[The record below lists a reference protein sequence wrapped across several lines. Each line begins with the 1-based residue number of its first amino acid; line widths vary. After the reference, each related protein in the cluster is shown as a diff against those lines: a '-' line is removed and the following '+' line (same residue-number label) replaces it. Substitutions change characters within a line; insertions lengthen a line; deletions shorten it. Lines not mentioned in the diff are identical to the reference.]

1 MVMAD
6 IDELKKKLEDGWIKG
21 EPYVFV
27 SYASKD
33 KEKVYEFVYELRKR
47 GINVYID
54 IELQEN
60 ISKNWLQNIKERL
73 YDVDCVAMISFLS
86 LDYFRSYACLIEQL
100 VTRSEDLKMEK
111 GKYLENFYIALDD
124 NMSTIQKMEDA
135 VYNNTVAK
143 ESQSMAI
150 KMVPEEVNVLKD
162 VMEDNIAV
170 KSKLKK
176 DVRSTIDSLNTA
188 HRVAISMLS
197 YIFKESSYSIQK
209 YGTAGDCAQLMYNNF
224 TNDKND
230 KINIDVLEKLK
241 EKYNNAL
248 SFTTASS
255 STESQNRA
263 STSAV
268 QDNTAE
274 ADIENDRTSDNIQST
289 EYSNVANN
297 NDTNSD
303 EINSNDIIGDENSTS
318 IDSVATDD
326 FATSTDNINTTDN
339 TRTRQATSTG
349 DIRFTLYGKEYEL
362 NQSDMMLTFFA
373 HVLNKHQDIVDELHS
388 YNGMT
393 CVSDV
398 DYSLPKNR
406 KADMPTYFRS
416 CEFFEFANGS
426 HICVGTSYSVV
437 DKLKKMALLL
447 NICGES
453 PEIFS
458 SEQVELPAVKVRGG
472 SSAVGKG
479 SGALVKFSVYGNKYE
494 QNQTD
499 MLGTI
504 CSSVIAKHPDKLEEA
519 ADALLC
525 LDVKDYTDVAKEDRP
540 VYFSS
545 MNKYEVNG
553 TAYSVG
559 GSFGMKEKLK
569 MIARLL
575 IMCDESKDII
585 DIEDYEIP
593 DVKIKAAAGTKKKIN
608 YFD

>member
-1 MVMAD
+1 MAD

-86 LDYFRSYACLIEQL
+86 LNYFRSYACLIEQL

-111 GKYLENFYIALDD
+111 GRYLENFYIALDD

-135 VYNNTVAK
+135 VYDNTVAK

-170 KSKLKK
+170 KSRLKK

-230 KINIDVLEKLK
+230 KINIAVLEELK

-248 SFTTASS
+248 SFTTAAS

-263 STSAV
+263 LISVV
-268 QDNTAE
+268 QD
-274 ADIENDRTSDNIQST
+274 
-289 EYSNVANN
+289 
-297 NDTNSD
+297 NDTNSN
-303 EINSNDIIGDENSTS
+303 EIDSNEIDSNDIIGDENNTA

-326 FATSTDNINTTDN
+326 LATSTDNINTTDN
-339 TRTRQATSTG
+339 SRTRQATSTG

-373 HVLNKHQDIVDELHS
+373 HVLNKHQDIVDELPS
-388 YNGMT
+388 YNGMN

-398 DYSLPKNR
+398 DYSLSENR

-472 SSAVGKG
+472 SSTGGKG
-479 SGALVKFSVYGNKYE
+479 SGALVKFSVYGNEYA

-593 DVKIKAAAGTKKKIN
+593 DVKIKAAGAKKKIN

>member
-1 MVMAD
+1 MAD

-86 LDYFRSYACLIEQL
+86 LNYFRSYACLIEQL

-111 GKYLENFYIALDD
+111 GRYLENFYIALDD

-135 VYNNTVAK
+135 VYDNTVAK

-230 KINIDVLEKLK
+230 KINIDVLEELK

-248 SFTTASS
+248 SFTTAAS

-263 STSAV
+263 LISVV
-268 QDNTAE
+268 QD
-274 ADIENDRTSDNIQST
+274 
-289 EYSNVANN
+289 
-297 NDTNSD
+297 NDTNSN
-303 EINSNDIIGDENSTS
+303 EIDSNDIIGDENSTS
-318 IDSVATDD
+318 TDSVATDD

-339 TRTRQATSTG
+339 SRTRQATSTG

-373 HVLNKHQDIVDELHS
+373 HVLNKHQDIVDELPS
-388 YNGMT
+388 YNGMN

-472 SSAVGKG
+472 SSAGGKG
-479 SGALVKFSVYGNKYE
+479 SGALVKFSVYGNEYA

-525 LDVKDYTDVAKEDRP
+525 IDVKDYTDVAKEDRP
-540 VYFSS
+540 VYFSL
-545 MNKYEVNG
+545 MNRYEVNG

-569 MIARLL
+569 MIAKLL

-593 DVKIKAAAGTKKKIN
+593 DVKIKAAGAKKKIN

>member
-1 MVMAD
+1 MAD

-86 LDYFRSYACLIEQL
+86 LNYFRSYACLIEQL

-124 NMSTIQKMEDA
+124 NMSTIQRMEDA
-135 VYNNTVAK
+135 VYDNTVAK

-176 DVRSTIDSLNTA
+176 DVRSTIDGLNTA

-230 KINIDVLEKLK
+230 KINIDVLEELK
-241 EKYNNAL
+241 EKYNND
-248 SFTTASS
+248 S
-255 STESQNRA
+255 
-263 STSAV
+263 V
-268 QDNTAE
+268 
-274 ADIENDRTSDNIQST
+274 ADKNNI
-289 EYSNVANN
+289 A
-297 NDTNSD
+297 
-303 EINSNDIIGDENSTS
+303 
-318 IDSVATDD
+318 IDSVAADD
-326 FATSTDNINTTDN
+326 SVTAVDNTNITDNTSITDNTNITDNTSITDN

-373 HVLNKHQDIVDELHS
+373 HILNKHQDIVDELPS
-388 YNGMT
+388 YNGMN

-398 DYSLPKNR
+398 DYSLPENR

-472 SSAVGKG
+472 SSAGGKG
-479 SGALVKFSVYGNKYE
+479 SGALVKFSVYGNEYA

-525 LDVKDYTDVAKEDRP
+525 IDVKDYTDVAKEDRP

-545 MNKYEVNG
+545 MNRYEVNG

-569 MIARLL
+569 MIAKLL

-593 DVKIKAAAGTKKKIN
+593 DVKVKAAAGTKKKIN

>member
-1 MVMAD
+1 MAD

-86 LDYFRSYACLIEQL
+86 LNYFRSYACLIEQL

-135 VYNNTVAK
+135 VYDNTVAK

-176 DVRSTIDSLNTA
+176 DVRSTIDGLNTA

-230 KINIDVLEKLK
+230 KINIDVLEELK
-241 EKYNNAL
+241 EKYNN
-248 SFTTASS
+248 
-255 STESQNRA
+255 
-263 STSAV
+263 
-268 QDNTAE
+268 
-274 ADIENDRTSDNIQST
+274 
-289 EYSNVANN
+289 
-297 NDTNSD
+297 
-303 EINSNDIIGDENSTS
+303 
-318 IDSVATDD
+318 DSVAADD
-326 FATSTDNINTTDN
+326 SVTAVDNTNITDNTSITDNTNITDN

-373 HVLNKHQDIVDELHS
+373 HVLNKHQDIVDELPS

-398 DYSLPKNR
+398 DYSLPENR

-472 SSAVGKG
+472 SSVSGKG
-479 SGALVKFSVYGNKYE
+479 SGSLVKFSVYGNKYE

-504 CSSVIAKHPDKLEEA
+504 CSSVIAKHPDKLKEA

-525 LDVKDYTDVAKEDRP
+525 IDVKDYTDVAKEDRP

-545 MNKYEVNG
+545 MNRYEVNG

-593 DVKIKAAAGTKKKIN
+593 DVKVKAAAGTKKKIN

>member
-1 MVMAD
+1 M
-6 IDELKKKLEDGWIKG
+6 
-21 EPYVFV
+21 
-27 SYASKD
+27 
-33 KEKVYEFVYELRKR
+33 
-47 GINVYID
+47 
-54 IELQEN
+54 
-60 ISKNWLQNIKERL
+60 
-73 YDVDCVAMISFLS
+73 
-86 LDYFRSYACLIEQL
+86 
-100 VTRSEDLKMEK
+100 
-111 GKYLENFYIALDD
+111 
-124 NMSTIQKMEDA
+124 
-135 VYNNTVAK
+135 
-143 ESQSMAI
+143 
-150 KMVPEEVNVLKD
+150 
-162 VMEDNIAV
+162 
-170 KSKLKK
+170 
-176 DVRSTIDSLNTA
+176 
-188 HRVAISMLS
+188 
-197 YIFKESSYSIQK
+197 
-209 YGTAGDCAQLMYNNF
+209 
-224 TNDKND
+224 
-230 KINIDVLEKLK
+230 
-241 EKYNNAL
+241 
-248 SFTTASS
+248 
-255 STESQNRA
+255 
-263 STSAV
+263 
-268 QDNTAE
+268 
-274 ADIENDRTSDNIQST
+274 
-289 EYSNVANN
+289 
-297 NDTNSD
+297 
-303 EINSNDIIGDENSTS
+303 
-318 IDSVATDD
+318 
-326 FATSTDNINTTDN
+326 
-339 TRTRQATSTG
+339 
-349 DIRFTLYGKEYEL
+349 LYGKEYEL

-373 HVLNKHQDIVDELHS
+373 HVLNKHQDIVDELPS

-472 SSAVGKG
+472 SSVSGKG

-525 LDVKDYTDVAKEDRP
+525 IDVKDYTDVAKEDRP

-545 MNKYEVNG
+545 MNRYEVNG

-593 DVKIKAAAGTKKKIN
+593 DVKVKAAAGTKKKIN

>member
-1 MVMAD
+1 MAD

-86 LDYFRSYACLIEQL
+86 LNYFRSYACLIEQL

-135 VYNNTVAK
+135 VYDNTVAK

-176 DVRSTIDSLNTA
+176 DVRSTIDGLNTA

-241 EKYNNAL
+241 EKYNND
-248 SFTTASS
+248 S
-255 STESQNRA
+255 
-263 STSAV
+263 V
-268 QDNTAE
+268 
-274 ADIENDRTSDNIQST
+274 ADKNNI
-289 EYSNVANN
+289 A
-297 NDTNSD
+297 
-303 EINSNDIIGDENSTS
+303 
-318 IDSVATDD
+318 IDSVAADD
-326 FATSTDNINTTDN
+326 SVTAVDNTSITDNTNITDNTSITDNTNITDNTSITDNTNITDNTSVTDNTHITDN

-373 HVLNKHQDIVDELHS
+373 HVLNKHQDIVDELPS

-472 SSAVGKG
+472 SSVSGKG
-479 SGALVKFSVYGNKYE
+479 SGSLVKFSVYGNKYE

-525 LDVKDYTDVAKEDRP
+525 IDVKDYTDVAKEDRP

-545 MNKYEVNG
+545 MNRYEVNG

-585 DIEDYEIP
+585 AIEDYEIP
-593 DVKIKAAAGTKKKIN
+593 DVKVKAAAGTKKKIN

>member
-1 MVMAD
+1 MAD

-86 LDYFRSYACLIEQL
+86 LNYFRSYACLIEQL

-111 GKYLENFYIALDD
+111 GRYLENFYIALDD

-176 DVRSTIDSLNTA
+176 DVRSTIDGLNTA

-230 KINIDVLEKLK
+230 KINIAVLEELK

-248 SFTTASS
+248 SFTTAAS

-263 STSAV
+263 LISVV
-268 QDNTAE
+268 QD
-274 ADIENDRTSDNIQST
+274 
-289 EYSNVANN
+289 
-297 NDTNSD
+297 NDTNSN
-303 EINSNDIIGDENSTS
+303 EIDSNDIIGDENSTS
-318 IDSVATDD
+318 TDSVATDD
-326 FATSTDNINTTDN
+326 LATSTDNINTTDN

-373 HVLNKHQDIVDELHS
+373 HVLNKHQDIVDELPS
-388 YNGMT
+388 YNGMN

-398 DYSLPKNR
+398 DYSLSENR

-472 SSAVGKG
+472 SSAGGKG
-479 SGALVKFSVYGNKYE
+479 SGALVKFSVYGNEYA

-545 MNKYEVNG
+545 MNRYEVNG

>member
-1 MVMAD
+1 MAD

-33 KEKVYEFVYELRKR
+33 KEKVYDFVYELRKR

-86 LDYFRSYACLIEQL
+86 ISYFRSYACLIEQL

-111 GKYLENFYIALDD
+111 GRYLENFYIALDD

-135 VYNNTVAK
+135 VYDNTVAK

-176 DVRSTIDSLNTA
+176 DVRSTIDGLNTA

-241 EKYNNAL
+241 EKYNND
-248 SFTTASS
+248 S
-255 STESQNRA
+255 
-263 STSAV
+263 V
-268 QDNTAE
+268 
-274 ADIENDRTSDNIQST
+274 ADKNNI
-289 EYSNVANN
+289 A
-297 NDTNSD
+297 
-303 EINSNDIIGDENSTS
+303 
-318 IDSVATDD
+318 IDSVAADD
-326 FATSTDNINTTDN
+326 SVTAVDNTNITDNTSITDSTHIKDN

-349 DIRFTLYGKEYEL
+349 DIRFMLYGKEYEL

-373 HVLNKHQDIVDELHS
+373 HVLNKHQDIVDELPS

-472 SSAVGKG
+472 SSVSGKG

-504 CSSVIAKHPDKLEEA
+504 CSCVIAKHPDKLEEA

-525 LDVKDYTDVAKEDRP
+525 IDVKDYTDVAKEDRP

-545 MNKYEVNG
+545 MNRYEVNG

-593 DVKIKAAAGTKKKIN
+593 DVKVKAAAGTKKKIN

>member
-1 MVMAD
+1 MAD

-86 LDYFRSYACLIEQL
+86 LNYFRSYACLIEQL

-135 VYNNTVAK
+135 VYDNTVAK

-176 DVRSTIDSLNTA
+176 DVRSTIDGLNTA

-230 KINIDVLEKLK
+230 KINIDVLEELK
-241 EKYNNAL
+241 EKYNND
-248 SFTTASS
+248 S
-255 STESQNRA
+255 
-263 STSAV
+263 V
-268 QDNTAE
+268 
-274 ADIENDRTSDNIQST
+274 ADKNNI
-289 EYSNVANN
+289 A
-297 NDTNSD
+297 
-303 EINSNDIIGDENSTS
+303 
-318 IDSVATDD
+318 IDSVAAGDSVTAVDN
-326 FATSTDNINTTDN
+326 TNITDNTSITDNTNITDNTSITDN

-373 HVLNKHQDIVDELHS
+373 HVLNKHQDIVDELPS

-398 DYSLPKNR
+398 DYSLPENR

-472 SSAVGKG
+472 SSVSGKG
-479 SGALVKFSVYGNKYE
+479 SGSLVKFSVYGNKYE

-525 LDVKDYTDVAKEDRP
+525 IDVKDYTDVAKEDRP

-545 MNKYEVNG
+545 MNRYEVNG

-593 DVKIKAAAGTKKKIN
+593 DVKVKAAAGTKKKIN

>member
-1 MVMAD
+1 MAY

-86 LDYFRSYACLIEQL
+86 LNYFRSYACLIEQL

-176 DVRSTIDSLNTA
+176 DVRSTIDGLNTA

-230 KINIDVLEKLK
+230 KINIAVLEELK

-248 SFTTASS
+248 SFTTAAS

-263 STSAV
+263 STSVV

-339 TRTRQATSTG
+339 SRTRQATSTG
-349 DIRFTLYGKEYEL
+349 DIRFMLYGKEYEL

-373 HVLNKHQDIVDELHS
+373 HVLNKHQDIVDELPS
-388 YNGMT
+388 YNGMN

-504 CSSVIAKHPDKLEEA
+504 CSSVITKHPDKLEEA

-593 DVKIKAAAGTKKKIN
+593 DVKIKAAGAKKKIN

>member
-1 MVMAD
+1 MAD

-86 LDYFRSYACLIEQL
+86 LNYFRSYACLIEQL

-135 VYNNTVAK
+135 VYDNTVAK

-176 DVRSTIDSLNTA
+176 DVRSTIDGLNTA

-230 KINIDVLEKLK
+230 KINIDVLEELK
-241 EKYNNAL
+241 EKYNN
-248 SFTTASS
+248 
-255 STESQNRA
+255 
-263 STSAV
+263 
-268 QDNTAE
+268 
-274 ADIENDRTSDNIQST
+274 
-289 EYSNVANN
+289 
-297 NDTNSD
+297 
-303 EINSNDIIGDENSTS
+303 
-318 IDSVATDD
+318 DSVAADD
-326 FATSTDNINTTDN
+326 SVTAVDNTNITDNTSITDNTNITDNTSITDN

-373 HVLNKHQDIVDELHS
+373 HVLNKHQDIVDELPS

-398 DYSLPKNR
+398 DYSLPENR

-472 SSAVGKG
+472 SSVSGKG
-479 SGALVKFSVYGNKYE
+479 SGSLVKFSVYGNKYE

-525 LDVKDYTDVAKEDRP
+525 IDVKDYTDVAKEDRP

-545 MNKYEVNG
+545 MNRYEVNG

-593 DVKIKAAAGTKKKIN
+593 DVKVKAAAGTKKKIN

>member
-1 MVMAD
+1 MAD

-33 KEKVYEFVYELRKR
+33 KEKVYDFVYELRKR

-86 LDYFRSYACLIEQL
+86 ISYFRSYACLIEQL

-111 GKYLENFYIALDD
+111 GRYLENFYIALDD

-135 VYNNTVAK
+135 VYDNTVAK

-176 DVRSTIDSLNTA
+176 DVRSTIDGLNTA

-241 EKYNNAL
+241 EKYNND
-248 SFTTASS
+248 S
-255 STESQNRA
+255 
-263 STSAV
+263 V
-268 QDNTAE
+268 
-274 ADIENDRTSDNIQST
+274 ADKNNI
-289 EYSNVANN
+289 A
-297 NDTNSD
+297 
-303 EINSNDIIGDENSTS
+303 
-318 IDSVATDD
+318 IDSVAADD
-326 FATSTDNINTTDN
+326 SVTAVDNTNITDN

-349 DIRFTLYGKEYEL
+349 DIRFMLYGKEYEL

-373 HVLNKHQDIVDELHS
+373 HVLNKHQDIVDELPS

-525 LDVKDYTDVAKEDRP
+525 IDVKDYTDVAKEDRP

-545 MNKYEVNG
+545 MNRYEVNG

-593 DVKIKAAAGTKKKIN
+593 DVKVKAAAGTKKKIN

>member
-1 MVMAD
+1 MAD

-86 LDYFRSYACLIEQL
+86 LNYFRSYACLIEQL

-135 VYNNTVAK
+135 VYDNTVAK

-230 KINIDVLEKLK
+230 KINIAVLEELK

-248 SFTTASS
+248 SFTTAAS

-263 STSAV
+263 LISVV
-268 QDNTAE
+268 QD
-274 ADIENDRTSDNIQST
+274 
-289 EYSNVANN
+289 
-297 NDTNSD
+297 NDTNSN
-303 EINSNDIIGDENSTS
+303 EIDSNDIIGDENNTA

-326 FATSTDNINTTDN
+326 LATSTDNINTTDN
-339 TRTRQATSTG
+339 SRTRQATSTG

-373 HVLNKHQDIVDELHS
+373 HVLNKHQDIVDELPS
-388 YNGMT
+388 YNGMN

-398 DYSLPKNR
+398 DYSLSENR

-472 SSAVGKG
+472 SSAGGKG
-479 SGALVKFSVYGNKYE
+479 SGALVKFSVYGNEYA

-525 LDVKDYTDVAKEDRP
+525 IDVKDYTDVAKEDRP
-540 VYFSS
+540 VYFSL
-545 MNKYEVNG
+545 MNRYEVNG

-593 DVKIKAAAGTKKKIN
+593 DVKIKAAGAKKKIN

>member
-1 MVMAD
+1 MAD

-86 LDYFRSYACLIEQL
+86 LNYFRSYACLIEQL

-230 KINIDVLEKLK
+230 KINIAVLEELK

-248 SFTTASS
+248 SFTTAAS

-263 STSAV
+263 LISVV
-268 QDNTAE
+268 QD
-274 ADIENDRTSDNIQST
+274 
-289 EYSNVANN
+289 
-297 NDTNSD
+297 NDTNSN
-303 EINSNDIIGDENSTS
+303 EIDSNDIIGDENSTS
-318 IDSVATDD
+318 TDSVATDD

-349 DIRFTLYGKEYEL
+349 DIRFMLYGKEYEL

-373 HVLNKHQDIVDELHS
+373 HVLNKHQDIVDELPS

-472 SSAVGKG
+472 SSAGGKG
-479 SGALVKFSVYGNKYE
+479 SGSLVKFSVYGNKYE

-525 LDVKDYTDVAKEDRP
+525 IDVKDYTDVAKEDRP

-545 MNKYEVNG
+545 MNRYEVNG

-593 DVKIKAAAGTKKKIN
+593 DVKVKAAAGTKKKIN

>member
-1 MVMAD
+1 MAD

-326 FATSTDNINTTDN
+326 FVTSTDNINTTDN

-593 DVKIKAAAGTKKKIN
+593 DVKIKAAGAKKKIN

>member
-1 MVMAD
+1 MAD

-33 KEKVYEFVYELRKR
+33 KEKVYDFVYELRKR

-86 LDYFRSYACLIEQL
+86 ISYFRSYACLIEQL

-111 GKYLENFYIALDD
+111 GRYLEDFYIALDD

-135 VYNNTVAK
+135 VYDNTVAK

-150 KMVPEEVNVLKD
+150 KMVPEEVTVLKD

-176 DVRSTIDSLNTA
+176 DVRSTIDGLNTA

-230 KINIDVLEKLK
+230 KINIAVLEELK
-241 EKYNNAL
+241 EKYNND
-248 SFTTASS
+248 S
-255 STESQNRA
+255 
-263 STSAV
+263 V
-268 QDNTAE
+268 
-274 ADIENDRTSDNIQST
+274 ADKNNI
-289 EYSNVANN
+289 A
-297 NDTNSD
+297 
-303 EINSNDIIGDENSTS
+303 
-318 IDSVATDD
+318 IDSVAADD
-326 FATSTDNINTTDN
+326 SVTAVDNTNITDN

-349 DIRFTLYGKEYEL
+349 DIRFMLYGKEYEL

-373 HVLNKHQDIVDELHS
+373 HVLNKHQDIVDELPS

-458 SEQVELPAVKVRGG
+458 SEQVELPVVKVRGG
-472 SSAVGKG
+472 SSVSGKG

-504 CSSVIAKHPDKLEEA
+504 CSSVITKHPDKLEEA

-545 MNKYEVNG
+545 MNRYEVNG

-593 DVKIKAAAGTKKKIN
+593 DVKVKAAAGTKKKIN

>member
-1 MVMAD
+1 MAY

-86 LDYFRSYACLIEQL
+86 LNYFRSYACLIEQL

-176 DVRSTIDSLNTA
+176 DVRSTIDGLNTA

-230 KINIDVLEKLK
+230 KINIAVLEELK
-241 EKYNNAL
+241 EKYINAS

-263 STSAV
+263 LISVV
-268 QDNTAE
+268 QD
-274 ADIENDRTSDNIQST
+274 
-289 EYSNVANN
+289 
-297 NDTNSD
+297 NDTNSNEIDSD
-303 EINSNDIIGDENSTS
+303 EIDSNDIIGDENNTA

-326 FATSTDNINTTDN
+326 LATSTDNINTTDN
-339 TRTRQATSTG
+339 SRTRQATSTG

-373 HVLNKHQDIVDELHS
+373 HVLNKHQDIVDELPS
-388 YNGMT
+388 YNGMN

-472 SSAVGKG
+472 SSAGGKG
-479 SGALVKFSVYGNKYE
+479 SGALVKFSVYGNEYA

-525 LDVKDYTDVAKEDRP
+525 IDVKDYTDVAKEDRP
-540 VYFSS
+540 VYFSL
-545 MNKYEVNG
+545 MNRYEVNG

-569 MIARLL
+569 MIAKLL

-593 DVKIKAAAGTKKKIN
+593 DVKVKAAAGAKKKIN

>member
-1 MVMAD
+1 MAD

-33 KEKVYEFVYELRKR
+33 KEKVYDFVYELRKR

-86 LDYFRSYACLIEQL
+86 ISYFRSYACLIEQL

-111 GKYLENFYIALDD
+111 GRYLENFYIALDD

-135 VYNNTVAK
+135 VYDNTVAK

-176 DVRSTIDSLNTA
+176 DVRSTIDGLNTA

-241 EKYNNAL
+241 EKYNND
-248 SFTTASS
+248 S
-255 STESQNRA
+255 
-263 STSAV
+263 V
-268 QDNTAE
+268 
-274 ADIENDRTSDNIQST
+274 ADKNNI
-289 EYSNVANN
+289 A
-297 NDTNSD
+297 
-303 EINSNDIIGDENSTS
+303 
-318 IDSVATDD
+318 IDSVAADD
-326 FATSTDNINTTDN
+326 SVTAVDNTNITDN

-373 HVLNKHQDIVDELHS
+373 HVLNKHQDIVDELPS

-406 KADMPTYFRS
+406 KADMPTYFRN

-472 SSAVGKG
+472 SSVSGKG
-479 SGALVKFSVYGNKYE
+479 SGALVKFSVYGNEYA

-504 CSSVIAKHPDKLEEA
+504 CSSVITKHPDKLEEA

-545 MNKYEVNG
+545 MNRYEVNG

-593 DVKIKAAAGTKKKIN
+593 DVKVKAAGTKKKIN

>member
-1 MVMAD
+1 MAY

-593 DVKIKAAAGTKKKIN
+593 DVKIKAAGAKKKIN

>member
-1 MVMAD
+1 MAD

-33 KEKVYEFVYELRKR
+33 KEKVYDFVYELRKR

-86 LDYFRSYACLIEQL
+86 ISYFRSYACLIEQL

-111 GKYLENFYIALDD
+111 GRYLENFYIALDD

-135 VYNNTVAK
+135 VYDNTVAK

-176 DVRSTIDSLNTA
+176 DVRSTIDGLNTA

-241 EKYNNAL
+241 EKYNND
-248 SFTTASS
+248 S
-255 STESQNRA
+255 
-263 STSAV
+263 V
-268 QDNTAE
+268 
-274 ADIENDRTSDNIQST
+274 ADKNNI
-289 EYSNVANN
+289 A
-297 NDTNSD
+297 
-303 EINSNDIIGDENSTS
+303 
-318 IDSVATDD
+318 IDSVAADD
-326 FATSTDNINTTDN
+326 SVTAVDNTNITDNTSITDSTHIKDN

-349 DIRFTLYGKEYEL
+349 DIRFMLYGKEYEL

-373 HVLNKHQDIVDELHS
+373 HVLNKHQDIVDELPS

-472 SSAVGKG
+472 SSVSGKG

-525 LDVKDYTDVAKEDRP
+525 IDVKDYTDVAKEDRP

-545 MNKYEVNG
+545 MNRYEVNG

-593 DVKIKAAAGTKKKIN
+593 DVKVKAAAGTKKKIN

>member
-1 MVMAD
+1 MAD

-86 LDYFRSYACLIEQL
+86 LNYFRSYACLIEQL

-135 VYNNTVAK
+135 VYDNTVAK

-176 DVRSTIDSLNTA
+176 DVRSTIDGLNTA

-230 KINIDVLEKLK
+230 KINIAVLEELK

-248 SFTTASS
+248 SFTTAAS

-274 ADIENDRTSDNIQST
+274 ADIENDGTSDNIQST

-326 FATSTDNINTTDN
+326 LATSTDNINTTDN

-373 HVLNKHQDIVDELHS
+373 HVLNKHQDIVDELPS
-388 YNGMT
+388 YNGMN

-472 SSAVGKG
+472 SSAGGKG
-479 SGALVKFSVYGNKYE
+479 SGALVKFSVYGNEYA

-593 DVKIKAAAGTKKKIN
+593 DVKIKAAGAKKKIN

>member
-1 MVMAD
+1 MAD

-86 LDYFRSYACLIEQL
+86 LNYFRSYACLIEQL

-230 KINIDVLEKLK
+230 KINIAVLEELK

-248 SFTTASS
+248 SFTTAAS

-263 STSAV
+263 LISVV
-268 QDNTAE
+268 QD
-274 ADIENDRTSDNIQST
+274 
-289 EYSNVANN
+289 
-297 NDTNSD
+297 NDTNSNEIDSD
-303 EINSNDIIGDENSTS
+303 EIDSNDIIGDENNTA

-326 FATSTDNINTTDN
+326 LATSTDNINTTDN
-339 TRTRQATSTG
+339 SRTRQATSTG

-373 HVLNKHQDIVDELHS
+373 HVLNKHQDIVDELPS
-388 YNGMT
+388 YNGMN

-453 PEIFS
+453 PEILS

-472 SSAVGKG
+472 SSAGGKG
-479 SGALVKFSVYGNKYE
+479 SGALVKFSVYGNEYA

-519 ADALLC
+519 ADVLLC

-545 MNKYEVNG
+545 MNRYEVNG

>member
-1 MVMAD
+1 MAD

-86 LDYFRSYACLIEQL
+86 LNYFRSYACLIEQL

-111 GKYLENFYIALDD
+111 GRYLENFYIALDD

-230 KINIDVLEKLK
+230 KINIAVLEKLK

-248 SFTTASS
+248 SFTTAAS

-303 EINSNDIIGDENSTS
+303 EINSNDIIGDENNTA

-326 FATSTDNINTTDN
+326 LATSTDNINTTDN

-373 HVLNKHQDIVDELHS
+373 HVLNKHQDIVDELPS
-388 YNGMT
+388 YNGMN

-398 DYSLPKNR
+398 DYSLSENR

-447 NICGES
+447 NICGEI

-504 CSSVIAKHPDKLEEA
+504 CSSVITKHPDKLEEA
-519 ADALLC
+519 ADVLLC

-545 MNKYEVNG
+545 MNRYEVNG

>member
-1 MVMAD
+1 MVD

-86 LDYFRSYACLIEQL
+86 LNYFRSYACLIEQL

-230 KINIDVLEKLK
+230 KINIDVLEILK

-248 SFTTASS
+248 SFTTAAS

-303 EINSNDIIGDENSTS
+303 EINSNDIIGDENNIA

-339 TRTRQATSTG
+339 SRTRQATSTG

-373 HVLNKHQDIVDELHS
+373 HVLNKHQDIVDELPS
-388 YNGMT
+388 YNGMN

-458 SEQVELPAVKVRGG
+458 SEQVELSAVKVRGG
-472 SSAVGKG
+472 SSAGSKG

-504 CSSVIAKHPDKLEEA
+504 CSSVITKHPDKLEEA

-545 MNKYEVNG
+545 MNRYEVNG

-569 MIARLL
+569 MIAKLL

-593 DVKIKAAAGTKKKIN
+593 DVKVKAAAVTKKKIN

>member
-1 MVMAD
+1 MVD

-86 LDYFRSYACLIEQL
+86 LNYFRSYACLIEQL

-176 DVRSTIDSLNTA
+176 DVRSTIDGLNTA

-230 KINIDVLEKLK
+230 KINIDVLEGLK
-241 EKYNNAL
+241 EKYINAS

-255 STESQNRA
+255 STESQN
-263 STSAV
+263 SALISVV
-268 QDNTAE
+268 QD
-274 ADIENDRTSDNIQST
+274 
-289 EYSNVANN
+289 
-297 NDTNSD
+297 NDTNSN
-303 EINSNDIIGDENSTS
+303 EIYSNEIDSNDIIGDENSTS
-318 IDSVATDD
+318 TDSVATDD

-349 DIRFTLYGKEYEL
+349 DIRFMLYGKEYEL

-373 HVLNKHQDIVDELHS
+373 HVLNKHQDIVDELPS

-426 HICVGTSYSVV
+426 HICIGTSYSVV

-504 CSSVIAKHPDKLEEA
+504 CSSVITKHPDKLEEA

-545 MNKYEVNG
+545 MNRYEVNG

>member
-1 MVMAD
+1 MAD

-86 LDYFRSYACLIEQL
+86 LNYFRSYACLIEQL

-176 DVRSTIDSLNTA
+176 DVRSTIDGLNTA

-248 SFTTASS
+248 SFTTAAS
-255 STESQNRA
+255 STESQN
-263 STSAV
+263 SALISVV
-268 QDNTAE
+268 QD
-274 ADIENDRTSDNIQST
+274 
-289 EYSNVANN
+289 
-297 NDTNSD
+297 NDTNSN
-303 EINSNDIIGDENSTS
+303 EIDSNDIIGDENSTS
-318 IDSVATDD
+318 TDSVATDD
-326 FATSTDNINTTDN
+326 LATSTDNINTTDN
-339 TRTRQATSTG
+339 SRTRQATSTG

-373 HVLNKHQDIVDELHS
+373 HVLNKHQDIVDELPS
-388 YNGMT
+388 YNGMN

-398 DYSLPKNR
+398 DYSLSENR

-472 SSAVGKG
+472 SSAGGKG
-479 SGALVKFSVYGNKYE
+479 SGALVKFSVYGNEYA

-525 LDVKDYTDVAKEDRP
+525 IDVKDYTDVAKEDRP
-540 VYFSS
+540 VYFSL
-545 MNKYEVNG
+545 MNRYEVNG

-569 MIARLL
+569 MIAKLL

-593 DVKIKAAAGTKKKIN
+593 DVKVKAAAGTKKKIN

>member
-1 MVMAD
+1 MAY

-86 LDYFRSYACLIEQL
+86 LNYFRSYACLIEQL

-135 VYNNTVAK
+135 VYDNTVAK

-170 KSKLKK
+170 KSRLKK
-176 DVRSTIDSLNTA
+176 DVRSTIDGLNTA

-230 KINIDVLEKLK
+230 KINIAVLEKLK

-248 SFTTASS
+248 SFTTAAS

-303 EINSNDIIGDENSTS
+303 EINSNDIIGDENNTA

-326 FATSTDNINTTDN
+326 LATSTDNINTTDN
-339 TRTRQATSTG
+339 SRTRQATSTG

-373 HVLNKHQDIVDELHS
+373 HVLNKHQDIVDELPS
-388 YNGMT
+388 YNGMN

-472 SSAVGKG
+472 SSAGGKG
-479 SGALVKFSVYGNKYE
+479 SGALVKFSVYGNEYA

-525 LDVKDYTDVAKEDRP
+525 IDVKDYTDVAKEDRP
-540 VYFSS
+540 VYFSL
-545 MNKYEVNG
+545 MNRYEVNG

-593 DVKIKAAAGTKKKIN
+593 DVKIKAAGAKKKIN

>member
-1 MVMAD
+1 MAD

-86 LDYFRSYACLIEQL
+86 LNYFRSYACLIEQL

-135 VYNNTVAK
+135 VYDNTVAK

-176 DVRSTIDSLNTA
+176 DVRSTIDGLNTA

-230 KINIDVLEKLK
+230 KINIDVLEELK
-241 EKYNNAL
+241 EKYNND
-248 SFTTASS
+248 S
-255 STESQNRA
+255 
-263 STSAV
+263 V
-268 QDNTAE
+268 
-274 ADIENDRTSDNIQST
+274 ADKNNI
-289 EYSNVANN
+289 A
-297 NDTNSD
+297 
-303 EINSNDIIGDENSTS
+303 
-318 IDSVATDD
+318 IDSVAADD
-326 FATSTDNINTTDN
+326 SVTAVDNTNITDNTSITDNTNITDN

-373 HVLNKHQDIVDELHS
+373 HVLNKHQDIVDELPS

-453 PEIFS
+453 QEIFS

-472 SSAVGKG
+472 SSVCGKG
-479 SGALVKFSVYGNKYE
+479 SGSLVKFSVYGNKYE

-525 LDVKDYTDVAKEDRP
+525 IDVKDYTDVAKEDRP

-545 MNKYEVNG
+545 MNRYEVNG

-585 DIEDYEIP
+585 HIEDYEIP
-593 DVKIKAAAGTKKKIN
+593 DVKVKAAAGTKKKIN

>member
-1 MVMAD
+1 MAY

-33 KEKVYEFVYELRKR
+33 KENVYEFVYELRKR

-86 LDYFRSYACLIEQL
+86 LSYFRSYACLIEQL

-111 GKYLENFYIALDD
+111 GRYLENFYIALDD

-135 VYNNTVAK
+135 VYDNTVAK

-248 SFTTASS
+248 SFTTAAS

-303 EINSNDIIGDENSTS
+303 EINSNDIIGDENNTA

-326 FATSTDNINTTDN
+326 LATSTDNINTTDN
-339 TRTRQATSTG
+339 SRTRQATSTG

-373 HVLNKHQDIVDELHS
+373 HVLNKHQDIVDELPS
-388 YNGMT
+388 YNGMN

-398 DYSLPKNR
+398 DYSLSENR

-472 SSAVGKG
+472 SSAGGKG
-479 SGALVKFSVYGNKYE
+479 SGALVKFSVYGNEYA

-593 DVKIKAAAGTKKKIN
+593 DVKIKAAGTKKKIN

>member
-1 MVMAD
+1 MAD

-86 LDYFRSYACLIEQL
+86 LNYFRSYACLIEQL

-135 VYNNTVAK
+135 VYDNTVAK

-176 DVRSTIDSLNTA
+176 DVRSTIDGLNTA

-230 KINIDVLEKLK
+230 KINIDVLEELK
-241 EKYNNAL
+241 EKYNNA
-248 SFTTASS
+248 S
-255 STESQNRA
+255 
-263 STSAV
+263 V
-268 QDNTAE
+268 
-274 ADIENDRTSDNIQST
+274 ADKNNI
-289 EYSNVANN
+289 A
-297 NDTNSD
+297 
-303 EINSNDIIGDENSTS
+303 
-318 IDSVATDD
+318 IDSVAADD
-326 FATSTDNINTTDN
+326 SVTAVDNTNITDNTSITDNTHITDN

-373 HVLNKHQDIVDELHS
+373 HVLNKHQDIVDELPS

-398 DYSLPKNR
+398 DYSLPENR

-472 SSAVGKG
+472 SSVSGKG
-479 SGALVKFSVYGNKYE
+479 SGSLVKFSVYGNKYE

-525 LDVKDYTDVAKEDRP
+525 IDVKDYTDVAKEDRP

-545 MNKYEVNG
+545 MNRYEVNG

-593 DVKIKAAAGTKKKIN
+593 DVKVKSAAGTKKKIN

>member
-1 MVMAD
+1 MAD

-525 LDVKDYTDVAKEDRP
+525 IDVKDYTDVAKEDRP

-593 DVKIKAAAGTKKKIN
+593 DVKVKAAAVTKKKIN

>member
-1 MVMAD
+1 MAD

-230 KINIDVLEKLK
+230 KINIDVLEELK

-248 SFTTASS
+248 SFTTAAS

-263 STSAV
+263 LISVV
-268 QDNTAE
+268 QD
-274 ADIENDRTSDNIQST
+274 
-289 EYSNVANN
+289 
-297 NDTNSD
+297 NDTNSN
-303 EINSNDIIGDENSTS
+303 EIDSNDIIGDENSTS

-593 DVKIKAAAGTKKKIN
+593 DVKIKAAGAKKKIN

>member
-1 MVMAD
+1 MAD

-33 KEKVYEFVYELRKR
+33 KENVYEFVYELRKR

-86 LDYFRSYACLIEQL
+86 LNYFRSYACLIEQL

-111 GKYLENFYIALDD
+111 GRYLENFYIALDD
-124 NMSTIQKMEDA
+124 NMSTIQKMEEA
-135 VYNNTVAK
+135 VYDNTVAK

-150 KMVPEEVNVLKD
+150 KMIPEEVNVLKD

-176 DVRSTIDSLNTA
+176 DVRSTIDGLNTA

-248 SFTTASS
+248 SFTTAAS
-255 STESQNRA
+255 STESQN
-263 STSAV
+263 SVLISVV
-268 QDNTAE
+268 QD
-274 ADIENDRTSDNIQST
+274 
-289 EYSNVANN
+289 
-297 NDTNSD
+297 NDTNSN
-303 EINSNDIIGDENSTS
+303 EIDSGDIIGNENNTA

-326 FATSTDNINTTDN
+326 LATSTDNINTTDN
-339 TRTRQATSTG
+339 SRTRQATSTG

-373 HVLNKHQDIVDELHS
+373 HILNKHQDIVDELPS
-388 YNGMT
+388 YNGMN

-398 DYSLPKNR
+398 DYSLPENR

-472 SSAVGKG
+472 SSAGGKG
-479 SGALVKFSVYGNKYE
+479 SGSLVKFSVYGNEYE

-525 LDVKDYTDVAKEDRP
+525 IDVKDYTDVAKEDRP

-545 MNKYEVNG
+545 MNIYEVNG

-569 MIARLL
+569 MIAKLL

-593 DVKIKAAAGTKKKIN
+593 DVKVKAAAGTKKKIN

>member
-1 MVMAD
+1 MAD

-86 LDYFRSYACLIEQL
+86 LNYFRSYACLIEQL

-135 VYNNTVAK
+135 VYDNTVAK

-176 DVRSTIDSLNTA
+176 DVRSTIDGLNTA

-241 EKYNNAL
+241 EKYNND
-248 SFTTASS
+248 S
-255 STESQNRA
+255 
-263 STSAV
+263 V
-268 QDNTAE
+268 
-274 ADIENDRTSDNIQST
+274 ADKNNI
-289 EYSNVANN
+289 A
-297 NDTNSD
+297 
-303 EINSNDIIGDENSTS
+303 
-318 IDSVATDD
+318 IDSVAADD
-326 FATSTDNINTTDN
+326 SVTAVDNTSITDNTNITDNTSITDNTNITDNTSITDNTNITDNTSVTDNTHITDN

-373 HVLNKHQDIVDELHS
+373 HVLNKHQDIVDELPS
-388 YNGMT
+388 YNGMN

-398 DYSLPKNR
+398 DYSLSENR

-472 SSAVGKG
+472 SSVSGKG
-479 SGALVKFSVYGNKYE
+479 SGSLVKFSVYGNKYE

-525 LDVKDYTDVAKEDRP
+525 IDVKDYTDVAKEDRP

-545 MNKYEVNG
+545 MNRYEVNG

-593 DVKIKAAAGTKKKIN
+593 DVKVKAAAGTKKKIN

>member
-1 MVMAD
+1 MAD

-33 KEKVYEFVYELRKR
+33 KEKVYDFVYELRKR

-86 LDYFRSYACLIEQL
+86 ISYFRSYACLIEQL

-111 GKYLENFYIALDD
+111 GRYLEDFYIALDD

-135 VYNNTVAK
+135 VYDNTVAK

-176 DVRSTIDSLNTA
+176 DVRSTIDGLNTA

-241 EKYNNAL
+241 EKYNND
-248 SFTTASS
+248 S
-255 STESQNRA
+255 
-263 STSAV
+263 V
-268 QDNTAE
+268 
-274 ADIENDRTSDNIQST
+274 ADKNNI
-289 EYSNVANN
+289 A
-297 NDTNSD
+297 
-303 EINSNDIIGDENSTS
+303 
-318 IDSVATDD
+318 IDSVAADD
-326 FATSTDNINTTDN
+326 SVTAVDNTNITDNTSITDNTNITDNTSITDNTNITDNTSITDNTHITDN

-373 HVLNKHQDIVDELHS
+373 HVLNKHQDIVDELPS

-525 LDVKDYTDVAKEDRP
+525 IDVKDYTDVAKEDRP

-545 MNKYEVNG
+545 MNRYEVNG

-593 DVKIKAAAGTKKKIN
+593 DVKVKAAAGTKKKIN

>member
-1 MVMAD
+1 MAD

-86 LDYFRSYACLIEQL
+86 LSYFRSYACLIEQL

-111 GKYLENFYIALDD
+111 GRYLENFYIALDD

-135 VYNNTVAK
+135 VYDNTVAK

-230 KINIDVLEKLK
+230 KINIDVLEILK

-248 SFTTASS
+248 SFTTAAS

-303 EINSNDIIGDENSTS
+303 EINSNDIIGDENNIA

-339 TRTRQATSTG
+339 SRTRQATSTG

-373 HVLNKHQDIVDELHS
+373 HVLNKHQDIVDELPS
-388 YNGMT
+388 YNGMN

-458 SEQVELPAVKVRGG
+458 SEQVELSAVKVRGG
-472 SSAVGKG
+472 SSAGSKG

-504 CSSVIAKHPDKLEEA
+504 CSSVITKHPDKLEEA

-545 MNKYEVNG
+545 MNRYEVNG

-569 MIARLL
+569 MIAKLL

-585 DIEDYEIP
+585 DIEDYEIL
-593 DVKIKAAAGTKKKIN
+593 DVKVKAAAVTKKKIN

>member
-1 MVMAD
+1 MAD

-86 LDYFRSYACLIEQL
+86 LNYFRSYACLIEQL

-230 KINIDVLEKLK
+230 KINIAVLEELK

-248 SFTTASS
+248 SFTTAAS

-263 STSAV
+263 LISVV
-268 QDNTAE
+268 QD
-274 ADIENDRTSDNIQST
+274 
-289 EYSNVANN
+289 
-297 NDTNSD
+297 NDTNSNEIDSD
-303 EINSNDIIGDENSTS
+303 EIDSNDIIGDENNTA

-326 FATSTDNINTTDN
+326 LATSTDNINTTDN
-339 TRTRQATSTG
+339 SRTRQATSTG

-362 NQSDMMLTFFA
+362 NQSDMMLTF
-373 HVLNKHQDIVDELHS
+373 LH
-388 YNGMT
+388 MF
-393 CVSDV
+393 
-398 DYSLPKNR
+398 L
-406 KADMPTYFRS
+406 
-416 CEFFEFANGS
+416 
-426 HICVGTSYSVV
+426 I
-437 DKLKKMALLL
+437 
-447 NICGES
+447 NIR
-453 PEIFS
+453 ILWTNF
-458 SEQVELPAVKVRGG
+458 LR
-472 SSAVGKG
+472 
-479 SGALVKFSVYGNKYE
+479 
-494 QNQTD
+494 
-499 MLGTI
+499 
-504 CSSVIAKHPDKLEEA
+504 
-519 ADALLC
+519 
-525 LDVKDYTDVAKEDRP
+525 
-540 VYFSS
+540 
-545 MNKYEVNG
+545 
-553 TAYSVG
+553 
-559 GSFGMKEKLK
+559 
-569 MIARLL
+569 
-575 IMCDESKDII
+575 IM
-585 DIEDYEIP
+585 
-593 DVKIKAAAGTKKKIN
+593 G
-608 YFD
+608 

>member
-1 MVMAD
+1 MAD

-86 LDYFRSYACLIEQL
+86 LSYFRSYACLIEQL

-111 GKYLENFYIALDD
+111 GRYLENFYIALDD

-135 VYNNTVAK
+135 VYDNTVAK

-248 SFTTASS
+248 SFTTAAS

-303 EINSNDIIGDENSTS
+303 EINSNDIIGDENNTA

-326 FATSTDNINTTDN
+326 LATSTDNINTTDN
-339 TRTRQATSTG
+339 SRTRQATSTG

-373 HVLNKHQDIVDELHS
+373 HVLNKHQDIVDELPS
-388 YNGMT
+388 YNGMN

-504 CSSVIAKHPDKLEEA
+504 CSSVITKHPDKLEEA

-593 DVKIKAAAGTKKKIN
+593 DVKIKAAGTKKKIN

>member
-1 MVMAD
+1 MAD

-86 LDYFRSYACLIEQL
+86 LNYFRSYACLIEQL

-176 DVRSTIDSLNTA
+176 DVRSTIDGLNTA

-241 EKYNNAL
+241 EKYNNAS

-255 STESQNRA
+255 STESQN
-263 STSAV
+263 SALISVV
-268 QDNTAE
+268 QD
-274 ADIENDRTSDNIQST
+274 
-289 EYSNVANN
+289 
-297 NDTNSD
+297 NDTNSN
-303 EINSNDIIGDENSTS
+303 EIYSNEIDSNDIIGDENSTS
-318 IDSVATDD
+318 TDSVATDD

-349 DIRFTLYGKEYEL
+349 DIRFMLYGKEYEL

-373 HVLNKHQDIVDELHS
+373 HVLNKHQDIVDELPS

-504 CSSVIAKHPDKLEEA
+504 CSSVITKHPDKLEEA

-545 MNKYEVNG
+545 MNRYEVNG

-569 MIARLL
+569 MIAKLL